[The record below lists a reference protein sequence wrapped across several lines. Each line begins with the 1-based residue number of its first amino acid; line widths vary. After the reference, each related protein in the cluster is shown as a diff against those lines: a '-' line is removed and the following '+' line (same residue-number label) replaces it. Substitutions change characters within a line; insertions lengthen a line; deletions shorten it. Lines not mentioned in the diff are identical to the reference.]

1 MIKKII
7 INDVAVNNLNP
18 LKNSFKNKN
27 NKFSARGFIGS
38 KKVKI
43 FEVFDK
49 NQGVLLDFISKNNAL
64 SKYFPRLITYN
75 KKFIVE
81 EWVNGKTLK
90 ELNLNKKK
98 KISLSD
104 EVKKIISL
112 MWSIK
117 YERKVFDYL
126 KYIHKRVDKKCIINL
141 TEIPIR
147 INHNDLSLDN
157 IVMTTKGLKIIDN
170 EFLGCNNGWVL
181 NIKNSFI
188 DEDFE
193 YQNYLSEKKL
203 NTLWKVRR
211 DWSKVKSKD
220 LKSNKSIFFRLIKNI
235 L

>member
-7 INDVAVNNLNP
+7 INGMAINNLNP
-18 LKNSFKNKN
+18 LKNSFNNKN
-27 NKFSARGFIGS
+27 NKFSARGFIGL

-43 FEVFDK
+43 FESFDK
-49 NQGVLLDFISKNNAL
+49 NQGVLLDFISKNKVL
-64 SKYFPRLITYN
+64 SKYFPKLITFN

-98 KISLSD
+98 KILLSD
-104 EVKKIISL
+104 EVKKIINL
-112 MWSIK
+112 MWATK

-126 KYIHKRVDKKCIINL
+126 KYIHKRVGKKNSVNL
-141 TEIPIR
+141 TKIPIR

-157 IVMTTKGLKIIDN
+157 IVLTTKGLKIIDN

-188 DEDFE
+188 DEDFQ

-203 NTLWKVRR
+203 NKLWKVRR
-211 DWSKVKSKD
+211 DWSKVKLKD
-220 LKSNKSIFFRLIKNI
+220 LKNNKSIFFRLIKNI